1 MADDVAVAAG
11 FAILILDIFHFAA
24 GRISYFFRRWFPEQR
39 SSIHPIISLGFWPG
53 GDRDGNPFV
62 NVEITRKVAQALRSS
77 IIKCY
82 YLDVR
87 KLKRRLTFKGIE
99 GILNGLEAKL

>member
-1 MADDVAVAAG
+1 MLYADH
-11 FAILILDIFHFAA
+11 I
-24 GRISYFFRRWFPEQR
+24 QR
-39 SSIHPIISLGFWPG
+39 ANPVIRLGFWPG

-62 NVEITRKVAQALRSS
+62 TADITLKVAEALRGG

-87 KLKRRLTFKGIE
+87 RIKRRLTFQRRGRQDRGPGKKAIQ
-99 GILNGLEAKL
+99 LSLRSC